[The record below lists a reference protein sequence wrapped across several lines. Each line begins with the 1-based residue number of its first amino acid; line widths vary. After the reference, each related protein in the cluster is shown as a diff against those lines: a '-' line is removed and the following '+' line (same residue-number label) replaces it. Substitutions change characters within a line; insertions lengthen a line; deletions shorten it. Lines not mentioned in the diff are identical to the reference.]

1 MSSPEAGRGAGSAP
15 RLPGAGSR
23 IRGKLETERLLLR
36 EIDPADLDFV
46 AAMLG
51 DPQVTRFYP
60 KQYTRADAIGWIE
73 RQRARYARDGYG
85 LWMVL
90 LRVDRIPVGQVGLL
104 RQQVNGTPMPEIGYL
119 LARRFWGQGIAT
131 EAAIAT
137 RDYAFGELN
146 FDRVVSLI
154 HPDNVPSQ
162 GVARRIGMRPV
173 GSALHAG
180 LEHLVFAV
188 DR

>member
-1 MSSPEAGRGAGSAP
+1 M
-15 RLPGAGSR
+15 LHQQCQ
-23 IRGKLETERLLLR
+23 GKLETERLLLR
-36 EIDPADLDFV
+36 ELDSGDLDFV
-46 AAMLG
+46 ASMLE

-60 KQYTRADAIGWIE
+60 KRYTRTDAIGWIE
-73 RQRARYARDGYG
+73 RQRVRYTRDGYG
-85 LWMVL
+85 LWLVL
-90 LRVDRIPVGQVGLL
+90 LRAERIPVGQVGLL
-104 RQQVNGTPMPEIGYL
+104 RQEVNGTWMPEIGYL
-119 LARRFWGQGIAT
+119 LAHRFWGQGIAT

-137 RDYAFGELN
+137 RDYAFQELH

-154 HPDNVPSQ
+154 RPENLSSQ

-180 LEHLVFAV
+180 VEHLVFAV